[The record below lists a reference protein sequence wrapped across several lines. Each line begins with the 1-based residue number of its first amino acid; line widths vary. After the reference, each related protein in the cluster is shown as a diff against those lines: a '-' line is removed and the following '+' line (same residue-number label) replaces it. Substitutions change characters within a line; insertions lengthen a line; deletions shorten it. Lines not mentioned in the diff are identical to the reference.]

1 MASYTDITPTF
12 NPYVK
17 QLPVE
22 AMAEVGMYKQQKYD
36 EGIQKIQTNIDNIAG
51 LDVLRDVDKAY
62 LQSKLNQLG
71 NNLSTVAAGDFS
83 NFQLVNSVNG
93 MTNQIS
99 KDPNV
104 LNAIASSKT
113 YRKGLE
119 EMAAANKDGK
129 GSASHDWLFKTDAN
143 DWLTSGDLN
152 KSFTGGYKQ
161 YSNYKKNGIEVIKAL
176 VKNETNK
183 DVAIEYDKNGNVIV
197 LDAMTRT
204 KIAGI
209 TPERIQAALMVGLS
223 PNDFQSMQIDG
234 RYNYSNST
242 PEQFVSDINKSY
254 KTDYD
259 KIKMQRDMT
268 VNAMDTTS
276 SASSKMEL
284 QKQVDSFDKTLKNL
298 SDEYGNVTKTFAQG
312 DVESAKARLHT
323 TKWISNFSN
332 TFASQDVSQTYES
345 SPFQQ
350 VKQYKET
357 KEVEYKKW
365 LATYNQTQ
373 QFHQDDIYFKKRAD
387 ARDERK
393 EVREEKLAGLQ
404 SGYGGVPF
412 SVDQKELPT
421 VTLDKINDKIKND
434 NKAIANSENEI
445 MEAFDK
451 KGDTLWLDQQR
462 VAWQSG
468 KYVDPLLRSHFN
480 TTEPLKR
487 DALANIGMIGDINN
501 KLDSKFGKIED
512 YIPEGSKSVTISFPS
527 GAYKYSPKDFVE
539 FNNKVN
545 NYIIRGSGDG
555 RSTGG
560 GGAPGTQSSGAM
572 YDNARAKKELS
583 DKEYYLFLAK
593 TQPYSNN
600 AGFKTLNQYSNEYF
614 KNVNFPYQKVLVE
627 RNKETAQMVKDRV
640 VAMQGN
646 EYGIPLDNEAQKTS
660 FGNAL
665 MSFANLADK
674 QDGGLP
680 NSPGLDTKAL
690 RAIAGDLQNATIQ
703 IVEGTAYAP
712 GMYQVTAAG
721 KDGTPQTFR
730 VPTEAYRSVFGNRFE
745 ADPQI
750 AAIRPLQ
757 SQQIRAGG
765 GTTAIDGGK
774 TNISNSYMGK
784 ATDFVNVRHYG
795 VSGNLVTS
803 QDGLNSIR
811 LNITDPTTNKVLIQ
825 DLAYPDF
832 NIPANQVNNAVLG
845 LTDERI
851 FELLNNRK
859 PSASELK
866 TLRQKP

>member
-1 MASYTDITPTF
+1 MASYTDTIPTF

-51 LDVLRDVDKAY
+51 LDVLRDVEKAY

-71 NNLSTVAAGDFS
+71 NNLSGIAGGDFS

-99 KDPNV
+99 KDPTI
-104 LNAIASSKT
+104 LNAISSSKT

-119 EMAAANKDGK
+119 EMAAANKEGK

-143 DWLTSGDLN
+143 DWLNSQDLN
-152 KSFTGGYKQ
+152 KSFTGGYKR
-161 YSNYKKNGIEVIKAL
+161 YSDYRKNGIEVIKAL

-183 DVAIEYDKNGNVIV
+183 DAAIEYDKNGNIIV

-234 RYNYSNST
+234 RYNYSNTT

-254 KTDYD
+254 KKDYD
-259 KIKMQRDMT
+259 NIKMQRQMT
-268 VNAMDTTS
+268 LNAIDTTS
-276 SASSKMEL
+276 SASAKMEL
-284 QKQVDSFDKTLKNL
+284 QKQVESFDKTLKSI
-298 SDEYGNVTKTFAQG
+298 SDEYQNVSKTFTQG
-312 DVESAKARLHT
+312 DVESAKARLHS
-323 TKWISNFSN
+323 TKWINTFSQ

-350 VKQYKET
+350 VKQFKET
-357 KEVEYKKW
+357 KEIEYSKW

-373 QFHQDDIYFKKRAD
+373 QFHQDDLYFKKRAD
-387 ARDERK
+387 KRDQSKEER
-393 EVREEKLAGLQ
+393 EQMLANLQ
-404 SGYGGVPF
+404 TGYGGVPF
-412 SVDQKELPT
+412 SVDQKELPA
-421 VTLDKINDKIKND
+421 VTLGKVNDKIKKEKKMIAD
-434 NKAIANSENEI
+434 SEKAI
-445 MEAFDK
+445 METFSK
-451 KGDTLWLDQQR
+451 EGDTLWLDQQR

-468 KYVDPLLRSHFN
+468 KYVDPLLRAHFN
-480 TTEPLKR
+480 LTEPLKR
-487 DALANIGMIGDINN
+487 DVFADTAMIVDINN
-501 KLDSKFGKIED
+501 KLDSKYGKIED
-512 YIPEGSKSVTISFPS
+512 YIPAGSNSVTISFPGGS
-527 GAYKYSPKDFVE
+527 YKYSPKDFVE
-539 FNNKVN
+539 FNNKAN
-545 NYIIRGSGDG
+545 NYIIGGDN

-560 GGAPGTQSSGAM
+560 GGAPGTQSTGVM
-572 YDNARAKKELS
+572 YDKVKARKELS

-600 AGFKTLNQYSNEYF
+600 AGFKTLNKYSNEYLRT
-614 KNVNFPYQKVLVE
+614 VNFPYQKVLAE
-627 RNKETAQMVKDRV
+627 RNKELGQIVKERV

-646 EYGIPLDNEAQKTS
+646 EYGIPLNNEAQKTD
-660 FGNAL
+660 FGNRL
-665 MSFANLADK
+665 MSFANLADS
-674 QDGGLP
+674 QNGGLP

-690 RAIAGDLQNATIQ
+690 RTIAGDLQNATIQ

-712 GMYQVTAAG
+712 GTYQITAAG
-721 KDGTPQTFR
+721 KDGVPQTFR
-730 VPTEAYRSVFGNRFE
+730 IPVEAYRSVFGNRFE
-745 ADPQI
+745 PDPQI

-765 GTTAIDGGK
+765 GTTAIDGK
-774 TNISNSYMGK
+774 QTNISNAYMGK
-784 ATDFVNVRHYG
+784 AVDFLNVKHYG
-795 VSGNLVTS
+795 VSGNLVTG
-803 QDGLNSIR
+803 QDGLSSIR
-811 LNITDPTTNKVLIQ
+811 LNITDPKTNKVLVQ

-832 NIPANQVNNAVLG
+832 SIPANQVNNAVLG

-851 FELLNNRK
+851 FELLYNRK

>member
-1 MASYTDITPTF
+1 MASYTDNIPTF

-22 AMAEVGMYKQQKYD
+22 AMVEVGMYKQQKYD

-51 LDVLRDVDKAY
+51 LDVVRDVDKAY

-71 NNLSTVAAGDFS
+71 NNLTTVAAGDFS

-104 LNAIASSKT
+104 LNAISSAKT

-119 EMAAANKDGK
+119 DMAAANKDGK
-129 GSASHDWLFKTDAN
+129 GAASHDWLFKTDAN
-143 DWLTSGDLN
+143 DWLNSGDLN
-152 KSFTGGYKQ
+152 KTFSGGYKQ

-197 LDAMTRT
+197 LDAITRT

-259 KIKMQRDMT
+259 KIKLQRDMT
-268 VNAMDTTS
+268 LNAIDTTS
-276 SASSKMEL
+276 SASTKMEL
-284 QKQVDSFDKTLKNL
+284 QKQVDSFDKTLKSL
-298 SDEYGNVTKTFAQG
+298 SDEYGNVSKTFAQG

-323 TKWISNFSN
+323 TKWISSFSN
-332 TFASQDVSQTYES
+332 TFSSQDVSQTYET

-365 LATYNQTQ
+365 LATYNQAQ
-373 QFHQDDIYFKKRAD
+373 QFHQDDLYFKQRSDK
-387 ARDERK
+387 RDEDK
-393 EVREEKLAGLQ
+393 AVREEKLANLQ
-404 SGYGGVPF
+404 TGYGGVPF
-412 SVDQKELPT
+412 SVPQNELPA
-421 VTLDKINDKIKND
+421 VTLDKVNDKIKSA
-434 NKAIANSENEI
+434 NKTISTSENEI
-445 MEAFDK
+445 MATFGKE
-451 KGDTLWLDQQR
+451 GDEVWLDQQR

-468 KYVDPLLRSHFN
+468 KYVDPLLKAHFN
-480 TTEPLKR
+480 ITEPLKR
-487 DALANIGMIGDINN
+487 DAIANTAMIVDINN
-501 KLDSKFGKIED
+501 KLDAQFGKIED
-512 YIPEGSKSVTISFPS
+512 YIPEGSKGVSINFPS
-527 GAYKYSPKDFVE
+527 GSYNYSPKDFVD
-539 FNNKVN
+539 FNSKVN
-545 NYIIRGSGDG
+545 NYRIKSTGDS

-560 GGAPGTQSSGAM
+560 GGAPGTQSAGVM
-572 YDNARAKKELS
+572 YDNVRAKKELS

-593 TQPYSNN
+593 TQPYSTN
-600 AGFKTLNQYSNEYF
+600 AAFKTLNQLSNEYF

-627 RNKETAQMVKDRV
+627 RNKETAKMVKNRV
-640 VAMQGN
+640 VAMQGI

-680 NSPGLDTKAL
+680 SSPGLDTKAL
-690 RAIAGDLQNATIQ
+690 RAVAGDLQNATIQ
-703 IVEGTAYAP
+703 IVEGTTYAP
-712 GMYQVTAAG
+712 GTYQVTAAG
-721 KDGTPQTFR
+721 KDGVPQTFR
-730 VPTEAYRSVFGNRFE
+730 VPAEAYRSVFQGRFE

-774 TNISNSYMGK
+774 TNINNAYMGK
-784 ATDFVNVRHYG
+784 ATDFTNVRHYG

-803 QDGLNSIR
+803 QDGMSSIR
-811 LNITDPTTNKVLIQ
+811 LNITDPNTNEVLIQ
-825 DLAYPDF
+825 DLAYPNF
-832 NIPANQVNNAVLG
+832 NIPANQVNKAVLG
-845 LTDERI
+845 LTDEII
-851 FELLNNRK
+851 FELLYNRK
-859 PSASELK
+859 PSAAELK

>member
-1 MASYTDITPTF
+1 MASYTDTTPTF

-17 QLPVE
+17 QLPIE

-51 LDVLRDVDKAY
+51 LDVIRDIDKAY

-71 NNLSTVAAGDFS
+71 NNLTTVAAGDFS

-104 LNAIASSKT
+104 LNAISSAKT

-129 GSASHDWLFKTDAN
+129 GSASHDWLFKTDAS
-143 DWLTSGDLN
+143 DWLNSQDVN
-152 KSFTGGYKQ
+152 KTFSGGYKQ

-176 VKNETNK
+176 VKNETNR
-183 DVAIEYDKNGNVIV
+183 DVAIDYDKNGNVIV
-197 LDAMTRT
+197 LDAITRT

-242 PEQFVSDINKSY
+242 PEQFVDDINKSY

-259 KIKMQRDMT
+259 NIKLQRDMT
-268 VNAMDTTS
+268 LNAIDTTS
-276 SASSKMEL
+276 SASTKMEL
-284 QKQVDSFDKTLKNL
+284 KKQVESFDKTLKSL
-298 SDEYGNVTKTFAQG
+298 SAEYGNVSKTFAQG

-332 TFASQDVSQTYES
+332 TFSSQDVSQTYES

-373 QFHQDDIYFKKRAD
+373 QFHQDDLYFKQRDD
-387 ARDERK
+387 ARAQTK
-393 EVREEKLAGLQ
+393 EEREEKLAGLQ
-404 SGYGGVPF
+404 TGYGGLPF
-412 SVDQKELPT
+412 SVSQNELPA
-421 VTLDKINDKIKND
+421 VTIDKVNDKIKND

-445 MEAFDK
+445 MATFDK
-451 KGDTLWLDQQR
+451 EGDSVWLDQQR

-480 TTEPLKR
+480 KTEPLKR
-487 DALANIGMIGDINN
+487 DVVANIAMITDINN
-501 KLDSKFGKIED
+501 KLDTKYGKIED
-512 YIPEGSKSVTISFPS
+512 YIPEGSNSVTISFPS
-527 GAYKYSPKDFVE
+527 GSYNYSPKDFVD
-539 FNNKVN
+539 FNTKIN
-545 NYIIRGSGDG
+545 NYKIRSTGDS

-560 GGAPGTQSSGAM
+560 GGAPGTQSAGVM
-572 YDNARAKKELS
+572 YDTARAKKELS

-593 TQPYSNN
+593 TQPYSSN

-614 KNVNFPYQKVLVE
+614 KNVNFPYQKVLLE
-627 RNKETAQMVKDRV
+627 RTKETAQIVKDRV
-640 VAMQGN
+640 VAMQGM

-680 NSPGLDTKAL
+680 FSPGFDTKAT
-690 RAIAGDLQNATIQ
+690 RAIAGNVQNATIQ

-712 GMYQVTAAG
+712 GMYEVTAAD
-721 KDGTPQTFR
+721 KDGNTQTFR
-730 VPTEAYRSVFGNRFE
+730 VPPEAYRSVFQGRFE

-774 TNISNSYMGK
+774 TNINNAYMGK
-784 ATDFVNVRHYG
+784 ATDFTNVRHYG
-795 VSGNLVTS
+795 VSGNLVTI
-803 QDGLNSIR
+803 DGMSSIR
-811 LNITDPTTNKVLIQ
+811 LNITDPNTNEVLIE

-832 NIPANQVNNAVLG
+832 NIPANQVNKAVLG

-851 FELLNNRK
+851 FELLYNRK

>member
-1 MASYTDITPTF
+1 MASYTDTIPTF

-51 LDVLRDVDKAY
+51 LDVLRSIDKAY

-93 MTNQIS
+93 MTNQIT
-99 KDPNV
+99 KDPNII
-104 LNAIASSKT
+104 NAISSAKI

-119 EMAAANKDGK
+119 EMAAANKEGK
-129 GSASHDWLFKTDAN
+129 GSVSHDWLFKTDAN
-143 DWLTSGDLN
+143 DWLNSQDLN
-152 KSFTGGYKQ
+152 KTFSGGYKQ
-161 YSNYKKNGIEVIKAL
+161 YSNYKKNALEVIKAL

-183 DVAIEYDKNGNVIV
+183 DAAIEYDKDGKVIV

-234 RYNYSNST
+234 RYNYSNTT

-254 KTDYD
+254 KKDYD
-259 KIKMQRDMT
+259 NIKMQREMT
-268 VNAMDTTS
+268 INAMDTTS
-276 SASSKMEL
+276 SASTKMEL
-284 QKQVDSFDKTLKNL
+284 QKQVESFDKTLKSL
-298 SDEYGNVTKTFAQG
+298 SDEYQNVSKTFAQG
-312 DVESAKARLHT
+312 DVESAKARLHS
-323 TKWISNFSN
+323 TKWINNFSQ

-350 VKQYKET
+350 VKQFKET
-357 KEVEYKKW
+357 KEIEYSKW
-365 LATYNQTQ
+365 LAGYNQAQ
-373 QFHQDDIYFKKRAD
+373 QFHQDDLYFKKRDDKRAQS
-387 ARDERK
+387 K
-393 EVREEKLAGLQ
+393 EEREEKLASLQ
-404 SGYGGVPF
+404 TGYGGVPF
-412 SVDQKELPT
+412 SVPQNELPA
-421 VTLDKINDKIKND
+421 VTLGKVNDKIKNE
-434 NKAIANSENEI
+434 KKIIADSEKSI
-445 MEAFDK
+445 METFSK
-451 KGDTLWLDQQR
+451 EGDTLWLDQQR
-462 VAWQSG
+462 IAWQSG
-468 KYVDPLLRSHFN
+468 KYVDPLLRAHFN
-480 TTEPLKR
+480 LTEPLKR
-487 DALANIGMIGDINN
+487 EVFANTAMIVDINN
-501 KLDSKFGKIED
+501 KLDGKYGKIED
-512 YIPEGSKSVTISFPS
+512 YIPDGSKSVTISFPS
-527 GAYKYSPKDFVE
+527 GSYKYSPKDFVE

-545 NYIIRGSGDG
+545 NYIIGGDN

-560 GGAPGTQSSGAM
+560 GGAPGTQSAGVM
-572 YDNARAKKELS
+572 YDKVRAKKELS

-600 AGFKTLNQYSNEYF
+600 AGFRTLNQYSNEYLRT
-614 KNVNFPYQKVLVE
+614 VNLPYQKILVE
-627 RNKETAQMVKDRV
+627 RNKETAQIVKDRV

-665 MSFANLADK
+665 MSFANLADS
-674 QDGGLP
+674 QNGGLP
-680 NSPGLDTKAL
+680 NSPDLDTKEL
-690 RAIAGDLQNATIQ
+690 RTIAGGVQNATIQ

-712 GMYQVTAAG
+712 GMYKVTAAD
-721 KDGTPQTFR
+721 KDGNMQTFR
-730 VPTEAYRSVFGNRFE
+730 VPVEAYRSVFGNRFE
-745 ADPQI
+745 PDPQI

-765 GTTAIDGGK
+765 GTTAIDGK
-774 TNISNSYMGK
+774 QTNINNAYMGK
-784 ATDFVNVRHYG
+784 AVDFLNVKHYG
-795 VSGNLVTS
+795 VSGNLVTG
-803 QDGLNSIR
+803 QDGLSSIR
-811 LNITDPTTNKVLIQ
+811 LNITDPNTNKVLIQ

-851 FELLNNRK
+851 FELLYNRK
-859 PSASELK
+859 PSAAELK